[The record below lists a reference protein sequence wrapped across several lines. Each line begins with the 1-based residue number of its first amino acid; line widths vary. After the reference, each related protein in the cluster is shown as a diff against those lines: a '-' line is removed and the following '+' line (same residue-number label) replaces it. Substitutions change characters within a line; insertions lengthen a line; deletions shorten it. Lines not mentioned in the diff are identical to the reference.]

1 MERLSL
7 NTLSPSVFKINSSET
22 ADLSRERADIV
33 ATGRLLAYEHARRG
47 QSAIAAALKTNG
59 VGASAMITEQQYAQA
74 NEKFQINHLL
84 YAAKKACEASGTTAP
99 ESFEDFKRQGMSF
112 YKNSDFLKVLQGI
125 YQEIV
130 SPILPRVYSEA
141 VSVFADVVEVGFAE
155 TYQLSIGSDDIPVF
169 QDSAWGASRSVP
181 ANRFYSKDITLNPQ
195 PKTAEIRM
203 KWHQLVGNGTDFGRF
218 FANLAAG
225 MYAKTM
231 GMFAQILTNLATD
244 TTKIPSALSVIFG
257 STNWVKLANR
267 LSALNNVNINNLLAF
282 GNVVGLSKV
291 LPTQQTGSTNV
302 NMDAALATL
311 LGADYIRSG
320 YLGEYMG
327 VKLLPL
333 IDAVVPGTQNSSV
346 TTVLDETKI
355 WMMASAGR
363 KPLTIC
369 YNSATPLTIELSVP
383 VESGAAFE
391 LVSNVTMALDMVA
404 VVVDKIG
411 VVTIG

>member
-7 NTLSPSVFKINSSET
+7 NTLSPSVFKVNSSET
-22 ADLSRERADIV
+22 ADKTKARADIISE
-33 ATGRLLAYEHARRG
+33 GRLLAYEHARRG
-47 QSAIAAALKTNG
+47 QSAIS
-59 VGASAMITEQQYAQA
+59 SAMKLNDAGAPSQLNDKQYAMLNETFQA
-74 NEKFQINHLL
+74 EHLL
-84 YAAKKACEASGTTAP
+84 YAAQKACAVTGETAP

-112 YKNSDFLKVLQGI
+112 YKNSTFLKVLQGI

-130 SPILPRVYSEA
+130 TPILPRVYSEA

-203 KWHQLVGNGTDFGRF
+203 KWHQLVGNNVDFGRF
-218 FANLAAG
+218 FANLSAG

-231 GMFAQILTNLATD
+231 GLWNSVLTAAASD
-244 TTKIPSALSVIFG
+244 TTKVPSGLIYTFG
-257 STNWVKLANR
+257 SANWVTLANKLA
-267 LSALNNVNINNLLAF
+267 ALNNTTIPNIIAF
-282 GNVVGLSKV
+282 GNAVALSKV
-291 LPTQQTGSTNV
+291 LPKDATGSTNV

-320 YLGEYMG
+320 YMGEYMG
-327 VKLLPL
+327 VRLMPL
-333 IDAVVPGTQNSSV
+333 MDAIVPGTLN
-346 TTVLDETKI
+346 TILDYQKI
-355 WMMASAGR
+355 WLMASNAR

-369 YNSATPLTIELSVP
+369 YNSATPISIELSAENGP
-383 VESGAAFE
+383 NFE
-391 LVSNVTMALDMVA
+391 LVTNLTIALDAVA
-404 VVVDKIG
+404 VFAEKAG
-411 VVTIG
+411 YVTI

>member
-7 NTLSPSVFKINSSET
+7 NTLSPSVFKVNSSET
-22 ADLSRERADIV
+22 ADKTKARADIISE
-33 ATGRLLAYEHARRG
+33 GRLLAYEHARRG
-47 QSAIAAALKTNG
+47 QSAIS
-59 VGASAMITEQQYAQA
+59 SAMKMNDAGAPSQLNDKQYAMLNETFQA
-74 NEKFQINHLL
+74 EHLL
-84 YAAKKACEASGTTAP
+84 YAAQKACAVTGETAP

-112 YKNSDFLKVLQGI
+112 YKNSTFLKVLQGI

-130 SPILPRVYSEA
+130 TPILPRVYSEA

-203 KWHQLVGNGTDFGRF
+203 KWHQLVGNNVDFGRF
-218 FANLAAG
+218 FANLSAG

-231 GMFAQILTNLATD
+231 GLWNSVLTAAASD
-244 TTKIPSALSVIFG
+244 TTKVPSALIYTFG
-257 STNWVKLANR
+257 SVNWVTLANKLA
-267 LSALNNVNINNLLAF
+267 ALNNTTISNIIAF
-282 GNVVGLSKV
+282 GNAVALSKV
-291 LPTQQTGSTNV
+291 LPKDATGSTNV

-320 YLGEYMG
+320 YMGEYMG
-327 VKLLPL
+327 VRLMPL
-333 IDAVVPGTQNSSV
+333 MDAIVPGTLN
-346 TTVLDETKI
+346 TILDYQKI
-355 WMMASAGR
+355 WLMASNAR

-369 YNSATPLTIELSVP
+369 YNSATPISIELSAENGP
-383 VESGAAFE
+383 NFE
-391 LVSNVTMALDMVA
+391 LVTNLTIALDAVA
-404 VVVDKIG
+404 VFAEKAG
-411 VVTIG
+411 YVTI